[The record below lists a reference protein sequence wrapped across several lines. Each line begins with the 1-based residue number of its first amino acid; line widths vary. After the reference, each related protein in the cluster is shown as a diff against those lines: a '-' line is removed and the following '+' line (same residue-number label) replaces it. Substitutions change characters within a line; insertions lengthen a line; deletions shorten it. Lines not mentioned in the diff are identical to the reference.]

1 MGNLIARRNRF
12 WIVAAFTL
20 GILAGWAGPVIAAN
34 FNKLNVQGGAIVE
47 NGSSAV
53 YSSTTIGVT
62 PTQLYET
69 FSVFSYNGGSPISG
83 GAATTLSAAQLV
95 SKPHV
100 QMTTA
105 TPAITLPT
113 GPALVTAL
121 GAAGTVGAV
130 VNFEATDNEDGGTV
144 TWTVNAGTQ
153 GGLYQLLPLT
163 GPQLSEDCIVTSLVD
178 GGYYTCQ

>member
-1 MGNLIARRNRF
+1 MGNLTNIRRSRLGAF
-12 WIVAAFTL
+12 LFAMLLCGVA
-20 GILAGWAGPVIAAN
+20 VAAN

-53 YSSTTIGVT
+53 YSSTTIAIT

-69 FSVFSYNGGSPISG
+69 FGVYSYNSGSPISG
-83 GAATTLSAAQLV
+83 AAAVTLSAAQLV

-121 GAAGTVGAV
+121 GTAGTVGAV
-130 VNFEATDNEDGGTV
+130 VNFQATDNADGGVV
-144 TWTVNAGTQ
+144 TWTVTPGTQ
-153 GGLYQLLPLT
+153 GALYQLLPLT
-163 GPQLSEDCIVTSLVD
+163 GARLAEDCIVTSLVD